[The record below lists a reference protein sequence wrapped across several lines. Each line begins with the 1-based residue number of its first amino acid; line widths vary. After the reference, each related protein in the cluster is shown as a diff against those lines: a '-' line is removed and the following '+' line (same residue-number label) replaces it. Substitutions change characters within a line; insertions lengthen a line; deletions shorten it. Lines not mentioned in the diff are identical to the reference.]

1 MLQQETSQAPSELT
15 PTRYLCVALWGLAL
29 TYFGYYYVYKSF
41 SMHGV
46 DFTVLWRAAE
56 NFVQG
61 RSVYAE
67 PPILV
72 GADHWE
78 VFKYPQFSAILFSWL
93 ALLPFEIAE
102 WCWKGLL
109 LTTVLLSAGVTN
121 HWVSK
126 AGDMVTSLT
135 APRPFL
141 DRRLV
146 APLVALAF
154 SMFSPLSW
162 ALQLGQVGPLLA
174 LLLLLHFWLLHRKHE
189 LLAGSVWALSI
200 LVKVVPIALI
210 VYYVAF
216 RRWRMLVGA
225 LGTVAV
231 YLMALLVLGRL
242 HDEWDYVVRVAPDIA
257 ALTKHVSRSLSHF
270 GELVVSGLLPR
281 ETVWMHRIQHGI
293 IGGAVTLY
301 VLSAGW
307 LAYRRV
313 NQEAVLA
320 SAVVGLIVISP
331 VVEGHHFVV
340 LLPALAIHARMWL
353 LGQLRPT
360 QGFVILLAWLPIFVA
375 TLFHQYT
382 TALFPQYVP
391 TLSSFV
397 LWLSSIWVAFST
409 SSRRTA

>member
-1 MLQQETSQAPSELT
+1 MLQQETSQAPTVT
-15 PTRYLCVALWGLAL
+15 PRYLCVALWALSVTYLA
-29 TYFGYYYVYKSF
+29 YYYVYKPF

-72 GADHWE
+72 GADGWE

-109 LTTVLLSAGVTN
+109 LGTVVISMWVAYR
-121 HWVSK
+121 WVSE
-126 AGDMVTSLT
+126 AGNEMTPLA
-135 APRPFL
+135 APKPLL
-141 DRRLV
+141 DRRLLL
-146 APLVALAF
+146 PLVALSI

-210 VYYVAF
+210 VYYLAF
-216 RRWRMLVGA
+216 RRWRLLVGA

-231 YLMALLVLGRL
+231 YLLALLVLGRL

-270 GELVVSGLLPR
+270 GELVVSGLFPG
-281 ETVWMHRIQHGI
+281 ETVWMHRIQQGI
-293 IGGAVTLY
+293 NGGAVLLY

-307 LAYRRV
+307 LAYRQV
-313 NQEAVLA
+313 NQEATLA

-340 LLPALAIHARMWL
+340 LLPALAIHACMWL

-360 QGFVILLAWLPIFVA
+360 QALVILLAWLPIFVA

-382 TALFPQYVP
+382 TALFLQFVP
-391 TLSSFV
+391 TLSSFI
-397 LWLSSIWVAFST
+397 LWLSSIWAAFST
-409 SSRRTA
+409 SSRRPQ

>member
-1 MLQQETSQAPSELT
+1 MLQQETPQAPTVT
-15 PTRYLCVALWGLAL
+15 PRYLYVALWAL
-29 TYFGYYYVYKSF
+29 SVAYFAYYYVYKPF

-56 NFVQG
+56 NFVHG

-72 GADHWE
+72 GADGWE
-78 VFKYPQFSAILFSWL
+78 VFKYPQFSALLFSWL
-93 ALLPFEIAE
+93 AFLPFEIAE

-109 LTTVLLSAGVTN
+109 LAAVVVSTWVTYR
-121 HWVSK
+121 WVSE
-126 AGDMVTSLT
+126 ADNEVTSLA
-135 APRPFL
+135 APKPLL
-141 DRRLV
+141 DRRLLL
-146 APLVALAF
+146 PLVALSI

-189 LLAGSVWALSI
+189 LLAGSVWALSV
-200 LVKVVPIALI
+200 LVKVVPIAMV

-216 RRWRMLVGA
+216 RRWRFLLGA
-225 LGTVAV
+225 LGTGAF
-231 YLMALLVLGRL
+231 YLLALLVLGRL

-270 GELVVSGLLPR
+270 GELVASGMFPT
-281 ETVWMHRIQHGI
+281 ESAWMQRIERGI
-293 IGGAVTLY
+293 IGGAALLY
-301 VLSAGW
+301 VLSAAW

-313 NQEAVLA
+313 NQEAALA

-340 LLPALAIHARMWL
+340 LLPALAVQARMWL
-353 LGQLRPT
+353 LGQIQPT
-360 QGFVILLAWLPIFVA
+360 QGLIIVLAWLPIFVA

-382 TALFPQYVP
+382 TALFQQFIP

-397 LWLSSIWVAFST
+397 LWLSSIWAAFST
-409 SSRRTA
+409 SGRRTQ

>member
-1 MLQQETSQAPSELT
+1 
-15 PTRYLCVALWGLAL
+15 VA
-29 TYFGYYYVYKSF
+29 YFAYYYVYKPF

-72 GADHWE
+72 GADGWE

-109 LTTVLLSAGVTN
+109 LGTVVISMWVAYR
-121 HWVSK
+121 WVSE
-126 AGDMVTSLT
+126 AGNEMTPLA
-135 APRPFL
+135 APKPLL
-141 DRRLV
+141 DRRLLL
-146 APLVALAF
+146 PLVALSI

-210 VYYVAF
+210 VYYLAF
-216 RRWRMLVGA
+216 RRWRLLVGA

-231 YLMALLVLGRL
+231 YLLALLVLGRL

-270 GELVVSGLLPR
+270 GELVVSGLFPG
-281 ETVWMHRIQHGI
+281 ETVWMHRIQQGI
-293 IGGAVTLY
+293 NGGAVLLY

-307 LAYRRV
+307 LAYRQV
-313 NQEAVLA
+313 NQEATLA

-340 LLPALAIHARMWL
+340 LLPALAIHACMWL

-360 QGFVILLAWLPIFVA
+360 QALVILLAWLPIFVA

-382 TALFPQYVP
+382 TALFLQFVP
-391 TLSSFV
+391 TLSSFI
-397 LWLSSIWVAFST
+397 LWLSSIWAAFST
-409 SSRRTA
+409 SSRRPQ